1 MRLHLFSA
9 ALVLA
14 ALGCGGSPPSDRELV
29 AEFRA
34 HRAEYDTL
42 LAMFR
47 ADSVLGRVG
56 DGFTREANFYSGG
69 SPPASPPV
77 TAERLATYRRLFQRL
92 SLPDGV
98 EGYDQKR
105 VIYFWRWGSG
115 GGAGLGGQGKGL
127 VFSDSL
133 PSDRP
138 AAFGC
143 AGPRD
148 SCSRLRPIENGWFI
162 LEERHN

>member
-1 MRLHLFSA
+1 MRLHLLFA
-9 ALVLA
+9 AVLAA
-14 ALGCGGSPPSDRELV
+14 ALGCGAAPSDPELV

-34 HRAEYDTL
+34 HRAQYDTL

-47 ADSVLGRVG
+47 ADSGLGRVG
-56 DGFTREANFYSGG
+56 DGFTRPADFFSG
-69 SPPASPPV
+69 SSQPDSPPV
-77 TAERLATYRRLFQRL
+77 TAERLARYRRLFDRL
-92 SLPDGV
+92 SLPDGI
-98 EGYDQKR
+98 EGYDKKR

-127 VFSDSL
+127 AFSDSL
-133 PSDRP
+133 PPDRP

-143 AGPRD
+143 ERPRV
-148 SCSRLRPIENGWFI
+148 SCWRFRPIDGGWFI